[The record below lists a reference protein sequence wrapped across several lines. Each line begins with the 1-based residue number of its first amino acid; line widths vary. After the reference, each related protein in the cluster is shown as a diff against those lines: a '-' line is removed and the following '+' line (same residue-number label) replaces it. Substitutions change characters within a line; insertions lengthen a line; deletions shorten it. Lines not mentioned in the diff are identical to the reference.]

1 MPRPTWIGS
10 TALPGAA
17 FRSVPRTRNFAIE
30 LLGPVAFLN
39 GAPGILRLAGGVRRK
54 APDMRF
60 AVSAALRS
68 RFQSPFVQVNPARA
82 TPRNSTHVHGTSSE
96 IRASE
101 SPKRGSHD
109 DSSLWPSARPLGGE
123 TISRLGCFTSVA
135 MEKEFLLEMFFPNEE
150 ISYTLGEPCSSPG
163 LPAGK
168 VGGTKL
174 APPSFARTQ
183 PTQGSTRQQRSGR
196 ECTRRDAT

>member
-1 MPRPTWIGS
+1 VPRPTWIGS

-39 GAPGILRLAGGVRRK
+39 GAPGILRLVGSVRRK
-54 APDMRF
+54 ALDSRF
-60 AVSAALRS
+60 AVYCSPPSISIPVRPGEPGPNNSAQLC
-68 RFQSPFVQVNPARA
+68 
-82 TPRNSTHVHGTSSE
+82 PRPGTSSE
-96 IRASE
+96 IRATE
-101 SPKRGSHD
+101 SLNRGSHD
-109 DSSLWPSARPLGGE
+109 DSSLWPPARPLGGE
-123 TISRLGCFTSVA
+123 TISRLGCFTSVV

-196 ECTRRDAT
+196 ECTRRNAT